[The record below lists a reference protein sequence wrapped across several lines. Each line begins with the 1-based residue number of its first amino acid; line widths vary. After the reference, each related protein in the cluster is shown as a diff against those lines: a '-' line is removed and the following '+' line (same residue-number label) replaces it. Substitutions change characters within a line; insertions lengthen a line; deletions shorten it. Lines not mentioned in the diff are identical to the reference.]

1 MKTYLVTGGLGF
13 IGSHLSREL
22 SKNNKVIIIDDMST
36 GKASNIK
43 KNNNI
48 TIVNQKVQNSE
59 YEKKID
65 GIFHLAAQ
73 PSVPLSISHTY
84 ESTSNNILSS
94 LKVFETAR
102 LKKIPVLY
110 ASSSAIYGNIP
121 KGSDLKK
128 I

>member
-48 TIVNQKVQNSE
+48 TIVNQKVQ
-59 YEKKID
+59 K
-65 GIFHLAAQ
+65 FR
-73 PSVPLSISHTY
+73 V
-84 ESTSNNILSS
+84 
-94 LKVFETAR
+94 
-102 LKKIPVLY
+102 
-110 ASSSAIYGNIP
+110 
-121 KGSDLKK
+121 
-128 I
+128 

>member
-48 TIVNQKVQNSE
+48 TIVNQKVQKIQSMR
-59 YEKKID
+59 KKLMEFFI
-65 GIFHLAAQ
+65 
-73 PSVPLSISHTY
+73 
-84 ESTSNNILSS
+84 
-94 LKVFETAR
+94 
-102 LKKIPVLY
+102 
-110 ASSSAIYGNIP
+110 
-121 KGSDLKK
+121 
-128 I
+128 